1 LIHNTLVKIFFLF
14 CFSFNIVK
22 ADSIKFGLGS
32 CLDQDYPQPIW
43 QSIQN
48 EDLNYFIFLGDNVYG
63 DVPSGSLRKM
73 RRAYQKQKSILP
85 DFLDEINILSIWDDH
100 DYGINDGG
108 SDYRN
113 KQRSQKMFLDF
124 WEIPKDDLRHKREG
138 IYFSEEEIFFNKK
151 FKLIFLDT
159 RYFRSELKSRK
170 GRYAKNNEPNATILG
185 IEQWKWFEDQLNQ
198 DFDFLMIFS
207 SIQIIPQDHGFEKWD
222 NFPKERDKILN
233 MIKKYNDQ
241 TILFSGDRHRS
252 GIYKKDG
259 IIEVTA
265 SSMNKPGS
273 TFFETDNYLIGKT
286 YPQANYSI
294 LEIFQKSINIIIKDE
309 SGKVLSSINLSVD

>member
-1 LIHNTLVKIFFLF
+1 MIHNTLVKIFFLF

-73 RRAYQKQKSILP
+73 RRAYQKQESIFP

-113 KQRSQKMFLDF
+113 KQRSQKMFLEF
-124 WEIPKDDLRHKREG
+124 WKIPKDDLRHKREG

-151 FKLIFLDT
+151 FKFIFLDT
-159 RYFRSELKSRK
+159 RYFRSELKGRK

-233 MIKKYNDQ
+233 MIKKYKDQ

-273 TFFETDNYLIGKT
+273 TFPETDNYLIGKT

-294 LEIFQKSINIIIKDE
+294 LEIFQKSINITIKDE
-309 SGKVLSSINLSVD
+309 SGEVLNSINHSID

>member
-1 LIHNTLVKIFFLF
+1 MIHNTLVKIFFLF

-100 DYGINDGG
+100 DYGINDVG

-138 IYFSEEEIFFNKK
+138 IYFSKEEIFFNKK

-159 RYFRSELKSRK
+159 RYFRSELKGRK

-233 MIKKYNDQ
+233 IIKKYKDK

-273 TFFETDNYLIGKT
+273 TFFENDKYLIGKT
-286 YPQANYSI
+286 YPQVNYSI
-294 LEIFQKSINIIIKDE
+294 LEIFQKSINITIKDE
-309 SGKVLSSINLSVD
+309 SGKVLNSINLNVD

>member
-1 LIHNTLVKIFFLF
+1 MIHNTLVKIFFLF

-138 IYFSEEEIFFNKK
+138 IYFSQEEIFFNKK

-159 RYFRSELKSRK
+159 RYFRSELKGRK

-185 IEQWKWFEDQLNQ
+185 IEQWKWLEDQLNQ

-233 MIKKYNDQ
+233 MIKKYKDQ

-273 TFFETDNYLIGKT
+273 TLFETDNYLIGKT

-309 SGKVLSSINLSVD
+309 SGKVLSSMNLSVD

>member
-138 IYFSEEEIFFNKK
+138 IYFSQEEIFFNKK

-159 RYFRSELKSRK
+159 RYFRSELKGRK

-233 MIKKYNDQ
+233 MIKKYKDQ

-294 LEIFQKSINIIIKDE
+294 LEIFEKSINISIKDA
-309 SGKVLSSINLSVD
+309 SGKVLNTINLNVD

>member
-1 LIHNTLVKIFFLF
+1 MIHNTLVKIFFLF

-138 IYFSEEEIFFNKK
+138 IYFSQEEIFFNKK

-159 RYFRSELKSRK
+159 RYFRSELKGRK

-185 IEQWKWFEDQLNQ
+185 IEQWKWLEDQLNQ

-233 MIKKYNDQ
+233 MIKKYKDQ

-273 TFFETDNYLIGKT
+273 TLFETDNYLIGKT

>member
-1 LIHNTLVKIFFLF
+1 MIHNTLVKIFFLF

>member
-1 LIHNTLVKIFFLF
+1 MIHNTLVKIFFLF

-113 KQRSQKMFLDF
+113 KKRSQKMFLDF

-138 IYFSEEEIFFNKK
+138 IYFSKEEIFFNKK

-159 RYFRSELKSRK
+159 RYFRSDLKGRK
-170 GRYAKNNEPNATILG
+170 GRYAKNKDPNATILG
-185 IEQWKWFEDQLNQ
+185 VEQWKWFQDQINK

-233 MIKKYNDQ
+233 IIKKYKDK

-273 TFFETDNYLIGKT
+273 TFFENDKYLIGKT
-286 YPQANYSI
+286 YPQVNYSI
-294 LEIFQKSINIIIKDE
+294 LEIFQKSINITIKDE
-309 SGKVLSSINLSVD
+309 SGKVLNSINLNVD

>member
-1 LIHNTLVKIFFLF
+1 MIHNTLVKIFFLF

-73 RRAYQKQKSILP
+73 RSAYQKQESILP

-113 KQRSQKMFLDF
+113 KQRSQKMFLEF

-151 FKLIFLDT
+151 FKFIFLDT
-159 RYFRSELKSRK
+159 RYFRSELKGRK

-233 MIKKYNDQ
+233 MIKNIRIKQYYFLVID
-241 TILFSGDRHRS
+241 
-252 GIYKKDG
+252 
-259 IIEVTA
+259 IEVV
-265 SSMNKPGS
+265 
-273 TFFETDNYLIGKT
+273 F
-286 YPQANYSI
+286 
-294 LEIFQKSINIIIKDE
+294 IKKME
-309 SGKVLSSINLSVD
+309 

>member
-1 LIHNTLVKIFFLF
+1 
-14 CFSFNIVK
+14 
-22 ADSIKFGLGS
+22 
-32 CLDQDYPQPIW
+32 
-43 QSIQN
+43 
-48 EDLNYFIFLGDNVYG
+48 
-63 DVPSGSLRKM
+63 
-73 RRAYQKQKSILP
+73 
-85 DFLDEINILSIWDDH
+85 
-100 DYGINDGG
+100 
-108 SDYRN
+108 
-113 KQRSQKMFLDF
+113 MFLDF

-159 RYFRSELKSRK
+159 RYFRSELKGRK

-233 MIKKYNDQ
+233 MIKKYKDQ

-273 TFFETDNYLIGKT
+273 TLFETDNYLIGKT

>member
-1 LIHNTLVKIFFLF
+1 LIHNTLVKIFFLIV
-14 CFSFNIVK
+14 FSFNIVK

-48 EDLNYFIFLGDNVYG
+48 ENLNYFIFLGDNVYG
-63 DVPSGSLRKM
+63 DVPSGLLRKM
-73 RRAYQKQKSILP
+73 KRAYQKQKLILP

-113 KQRSQKMFLDF
+113 KKRSQKMFLDF
-124 WEIPKDDLRHKREG
+124 WEIPKDDIRHKQEG
-138 IYFSEEEIFFNKK
+138 IYFSEEQIFFNKK

-159 RYFRSELKSRK
+159 RYFRSELKGKK
-170 GRYAKNNEPNATILG
+170 GRYTKNKDPDATILG
-185 IEQWKWFEDQLNQ
+185 LKQWKWFENQLNQ

-233 MIKKYNDQ
+233 MLEKYNDK

-273 TFFETDNYLIGKT
+273 DFFETDKYLIGKT
-286 YPQANYSI
+286 YPQANFSI
-294 LEIFQKSINIIIKDE
+294 LEIFKKSINIKIKDE
-309 SGKVLSSINLSVD
+309 SGKVLNSINLNID

>member
-1 LIHNTLVKIFFLF
+1 MGYCLGLIF

-113 KQRSQKMFLDF
+113 KKRSQKMFLDF

-138 IYFSEEEIFFNKK
+138 IYFSKEEIFFNKK

-159 RYFRSELKSRK
+159 RYFRSDLKGRK
-170 GRYAKNNEPNATILG
+170 GRYAKNKDPNATILG
-185 IEQWKWFEDQLNQ
+185 VEQWKWFQDQINK
-198 DFDFLMIFS
+198 DFDFLIIFS

-233 MIKKYNDQ
+233 IIKKYKLDPSV
-241 TILFSGDRHRS
+241 IKEDELFNKKIFKRS
-252 GIYKKDG
+252 KGSLKLLNIGEPIKITNLEISYASKKA
-259 IIEVTA
+259 IEVLE
-265 SSMNKPGS
+265 KLG
-273 TFFETDNYLIGKT
+273 GK
-286 YPQANYSI
+286 
-294 LEIFQKSINIIIKDE
+294 IKLT
-309 SGKVLSSINLSVD
+309 KK

>member
-1 LIHNTLVKIFFLF
+1 MIHNTLVKIFFLF

-159 RYFRSELKSRK
+159 RYFRSELKGRK

-233 MIKKYNDQ
+233 MIEKYKDQIISQFKKQ
-241 TILFSGDRHRS
+241 
-252 GIYKKDG
+252 
-259 IIEVTA
+259 
-265 SSMNKPGS
+265 NK
-273 TFFETDNYLIGKT
+273 
-286 YPQANYSI
+286 
-294 LEIFQKSINIIIKDE
+294 
-309 SGKVLSSINLSVD
+309 

>member
-1 LIHNTLVKIFFLF
+1 MIHNTLVKIFFLF

-48 EDLNYFIFLGDNVYG
+48 EELNYFIFLGDNVYG
-63 DVPSGSLRKM
+63 DVPSGLLRKM
-73 RRAYQKQKSILP
+73 KRAYQKQKLILP

-113 KQRSQKMFLDF
+113 KKRSQKMFLDF

-159 RYFRSELKSRK
+159 RYFRSELKGRK
-170 GRYAKNNEPNATILG
+170 GRYVKNNEPNATILG

-207 SIQIIPQDHGFEKWD
+207 SIQIIPKDHGFEKWD

-233 MIKKYNDQ
+233 MIKKYKDQ

-273 TFFETDNYLIGKT
+273 NLYETDNYLIGKT

-294 LEIFQKSINIIIKDE
+294 LEIFEKSINISIKDA
-309 SGKVLSSINLSVD
+309 SGKVLNTINLNVD

>member
-1 LIHNTLVKIFFLF
+1 MIHNTLVKIFFLF

-159 RYFRSELKSRK
+159 RYFRSELKGRK

-233 MIKKYNDQ
+233 MIKKYKDQ

>member
-1 LIHNTLVKIFFLF
+1 MIHNTLVKIFLLF

-63 DVPSGSLRKM
+63 DVPFGSLRKM
-73 RRAYQKQKSILP
+73 RRAYEKQKLILP
-85 DFLDEINILSIWDDH
+85 DFLDEINVLSIWDDH

-108 SDYRN
+108 SNYRN
-113 KQRSQKMFLDF
+113 KKKSQKMFLDF
-124 WEIPKDDLRHKREG
+124 WEIPKEDIRHKQEG
-138 IYFSEEEIFFNKK
+138 IYFTEEKIFFNKK

-159 RYFRSELKSRK
+159 RYFRSELKGPK
-170 GRYAKNNEPNATILG
+170 GRYSKNDEPNATILG
-185 IEQWKWFEDQLNQ
+185 ASQWKWFEDELNE

-233 MIKKYNDQ
+233 LIEKYKER

-273 TFFETDNYLIGKT
+273 TFFETDTYLIGDT
-286 YPQANYSI
+286 YPQANFGI
-294 LEIFQKSINIIIKDE
+294 LEIFKKSIRIMIKDE
-309 SGKVLSSINLSVD
+309 SGRVLNSINLNID

>member
-1 LIHNTLVKIFFLF
+1 MIHNTLVKIFFLF

-73 RRAYQKQKSILP
+73 RSAYQKQESILP

-113 KQRSQKMFLDF
+113 KQRSQKMFLEF
-124 WEIPKDDLRHKREG
+124 WKIPKDDLRHKREG
-138 IYFSEEEIFFNKK
+138 IYFSKEEIFFNKK
-151 FKLIFLDT
+151 FKFIFLDT
-159 RYFRSELKSRK
+159 RYFRSELKGRK

-233 MIKKYNDQ
+233 MIKKYKDQ

-273 TFFETDNYLIGKT
+273 TFPETDSYLIGKT

-294 LEIFQKSINIIIKDE
+294 LEIFEKSINISIKDA
-309 SGKVLSSINLSVD
+309 SGKVLNTINLNID